1 MRRRHTTEGKFPAP
15 YQYRRASAR
24 KRLNL
29 ALTVSRNLPA
39 IIPIYV
45 CLLHRRWENLVGRRQ
60 ELEMRRLIAEF
71 FSDESGATA
80 IEYCL
85 IAVGISIVILVAV
98 NGIGTTL
105 SDKFVSIN
113 ASIK

>member
-1 MRRRHTTEGKFPAP
+1 
-15 YQYRRASAR
+15 
-24 KRLNL
+24 
-29 ALTVSRNLPA
+29 
-39 IIPIYV
+39 
-45 CLLHRRWENLVGRRQ
+45 
-60 ELEMRRLIAEF
+60 MRRLIVEF

-105 SDKFVSIN
+105 NDKFVSVN
-113 ASIK
+113 ASLK